1 MPERKAEPVNDDDAL
16 EQAAAAVEAAKRDL
30 YAARR
35 VLATAVQAARR
46 SGVSVARI
54 AARTGLDAGAV
65 RNMLAAAGVR

>member
-1 MPERKAEPVNDDDAL
+1 MNDDSL

-35 VLATAVQAARR
+35 GLAAAVTAARR
-46 SGVSVARI
+46 EGLSVPRI
-54 AARTGLDAGAV
+54 AARTGLDASAV